1 MAVAELIGAAIGVLL
16 LVMVAYLLVGSTL
29 STGEIVVAAQKEVT
43 LQQEARL
50 HTSFTLTSTGNT
62 TSTISTKI
70 TNTGTEIISDLKH
83 MDVLVDMGS
92 DKYQICSYDTT
103 LGGSTAGKWYITSRN
118 GESIHP
124 FELDPGE
131 VYDITIYFMDSSPR
145 WFQVTT
151 SNGVS
156 VPKILV

>member
-29 STGEIVVAAQKEVT
+29 STGEIVVNAQKDVT

-50 HTSFTLTSTGNT
+50 HTSFDITVTGHNST
-62 TSTISTKI
+62 TISAKI
-70 TNTGTEIISDLKH
+70 TNTGTEIISDLNH
-83 MDVLVDMGS
+83 MDVLVDLGS
-92 DKYQICSYDTT
+92 NNFQICTYDTT
-103 LGGSTAGKWYITSRN
+103 PGGTVAGKWYIYSRN
-118 GESIHP
+118 SEIIHP
-124 FELDPGE
+124 YELDPGE